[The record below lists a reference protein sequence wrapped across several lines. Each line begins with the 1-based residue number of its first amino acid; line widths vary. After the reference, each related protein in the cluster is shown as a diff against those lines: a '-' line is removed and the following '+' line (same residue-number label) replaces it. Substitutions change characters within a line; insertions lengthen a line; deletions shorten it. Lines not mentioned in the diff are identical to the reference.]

1 MVRSDDFRAFIE
13 KAKASGGAEMANC
26 QPFIERLCRFL
37 SLPEP
42 DLATEHNHQNDY
54 VYERRIEFKHPDGTT
69 SPGRIDLYKRGHF
82 ILEAKQSAKR
92 AKPAAA
98 DQPGLFPEDMIQTK
112 AGQAKRGTRTWDKVM
127 IAAKKQAEDYAR
139 ALPVDHGYPP
149 FILVL
154 DIGNVLEVY
163 ADFSGQGKNYAHF
176 PDRQSYRLTMDDL
189 LEKDIQERLLAIW
202 KEPQSLDPTRKS
214 AVVTRDI
221 ADRLAK
227 IARRLEGRYK
237 PQDVAEFLM
246 RCVFTMFAQSV
257 KLLPEDSFKNLLG
270 DMVKRPKDFV
280 PALEDLWERMDKGG
294 YDRGLGATIKRFNG
308 SLFKNAK
315 ALPLDADDIN
325 EIWIAAKRDWQ
336 DVEPSIFGT
345 LVEQALDSRER
356 SQLGAHFTP
365 RSYVERLVIPTIIE
379 PLRADWDAVSA
390 LINDLLE
397 EGKKVEAL
405 RAAKTF
411 HRQLCSVRVLD
422 PACGTGNFLYVSLE
436 LMKRLEGEVLE
447 TIVSLGGRPDRYNEY
462 PDEVKGRASRVLL
475 KADGVF
481 TVDPH
486 QFYGLELNPR
496 AATIADL
503 VLWIGYLKWQIKTG
517 GTDAVKEPVL
527 DAYGTIVCQDAILA
541 YDSADPVLDGNGK
554 PLTRWD
560 GITKRTDPI
569 TRAEVPDPTAT
580 KPVLRYHN
588 FRKAPWPEVEFIVGN
603 PPFIGGKD
611 MRAELGDGYA
621 EAAWAT
627 RPELPGGADFVMHFW
642 DEAAHRLLAKGAK
655 GQPNPL
661 RRFGFITSNSI
672 TQVFS
677 KRVIEQRM
685 TGKSPLSLVY
695 VIPDHPWPKAKDKAN
710 VRISMTVAVAGEAEG
725 VLAEVIREA
734 DLNTDNPTVELATK
748 AGHITAG
755 LTIGAD
761 LSKAKPLWAN
771 EALCSPGVKLH
782 GAGFIVSTTKAA
794 QLGLG
799 KVAGLDRHIREY
811 RNGRDLADRPR
822 GAMVIDLFGLS
833 AEQVRDKFPA
843 VYGHVVENVKNE
855 REAKIGGSKDLAE
868 YARLWWLFGKPRQD
882 LREAL
887 EGLPRFIATIET
899 AKHRFFEFLDGSVL
913 PDNRLICFGLSN
925 AAVLAAMSSR
935 IHVVFALA
943 AGGTLEDRPIY
954 TKTTI
959 YDRFPFPLTNDTPSS
974 LIDRLASLGER
985 LDAFRK
991 DRIAAHPHLTMTGLY
1006 NALERLR
1013 ELANGAYVPPLSEA
1027 ERDIKD
1033 AGQIQVLRDLHDEID
1048 RAVLEAYG
1056 WTDLAPALVGMPGA
1070 TTPSSHKS
1078 PAQIAA
1084 EEEVLVRLVALN
1096 QARQASEARGE
1107 IEWLRPEYQ
1116 APRLRLK
1123 APQPDRAKQVAA
1135 DLGGSAD
1142 GAAQALAWPSDGLDQ
1157 IRAVRSVLATA
1168 TTPLAPEDIARRFR
1182 GGRNRAARVETV
1194 LRHMVETGMVR
1205 ANGRSHFL
1213 PR

>member
-1 MVRSDDFRAFIE
+1 MVPSDDFRAFIG

-42 DLATEHNHQNDY
+42 DLAAEHNHRNDY
-54 VYERRIEFKHPDGTT
+54 VYERRIEFKHPDGST

-92 AKPAAA
+92 AKAAAA

-127 IAAKKQAEDYAR
+127 IAARKQAEDYAR

-149 FILVL
+149 FVLVL

-189 LEKDIQERLLAIW
+189 LDPAIQARMRAIW
-202 KEPQSLDPTRKS
+202 TDPQSLDPTRKS
-214 AVVTRDI
+214 AEVTRDI
-221 ADRLAK
+221 AERLAK
-227 IARRLEGRYK
+227 IARRLEGRYT

-246 RCVFTMFAQSV
+246 RCVFTMFAEDV
-257 KLLPEDSFKNLLG
+257 KLLPEDSFKTLLG
-270 DMVKRPKDFV
+270 DLVKRPKDFV
-280 PALEDLWERMDKGG
+280 PALEDLWARMDIGG

-308 SLFKNAK
+308 ALFKNAT
-315 ALPLDADDIN
+315 ALPLEPDDIG
-325 EIWIAAKRDWQ
+325 EIWIAAARDWQ
-336 DVEPSIFGT
+336 DVEPAIFGT
-345 LVEQALDSRER
+345 LVERALETHER
-356 SQLGAHFTP
+356 SQLGAHYTP
-365 RSYVERLVIPTIIE
+365 RGYVERLVIPTIIE

-390 LINDLLE
+390 QISALLE
-397 EGKKVEAL
+397 DGKKADAL
-405 RAAKTF
+405 RAATRF
-411 HRQLCSVRVLD
+411 HRQLCTTRVLD

-447 TIVSLGGRPDRYNEY
+447 TIASLGGTPDRYSDY
-462 PDEVKGRASRVLL
+462 PDQAQGRVGRMLAKS
-475 KADGVF
+475 GGTF

-527 DAYGTIVCQDAILA
+527 DAYGTIICQDAILA
-541 YDSADPVLDGNGK
+541 YDSADPVLGEDGI

-560 GITKRTDPI
+560 GITKKTDPVTGAKI
-569 TRAEVPDPTAT
+569 PDATAT

-588 FRKAPWPEVEFIVGN
+588 FRKAPWPEAEFIVGN

-621 EAAWAT
+621 AAAWAT
-627 RPELPGGADFVMHFW
+627 RPGIPGGADFVMHFW
-642 DEAAHRLLAKGAK
+642 DEAAERLLAKGTK
-655 GQPNPL
+655 DRPNPL
-661 RRFGFITSNSI
+661 RRFGFITTNSV

-677 KRVIEQRM
+677 RRVIEQRM
-685 TGKSPLSLVY
+685 TGKTPLSLVY
-695 VIPDHPWPKAKDKAN
+695 AIPDHPWLKAADKAA
-710 VRISMTVAVAGEAEG
+710 VRIAMTVAVAGEAEG
-725 VLAEVIREA
+725 VLATVVSE
-734 DLNTDNPTVELATK
+734 DGLNTDTPAVELATK
-748 AGHITAG
+748 AGHITPG
-755 LTIGAD
+755 LTLGAD
-761 LSKAKPLWAN
+761 LSKARPLWAN

-782 GAGFIVSTTKAA
+782 GAGFIVTPGRAA

-799 KVAGLDRHIREY
+799 RVPGLENHLRAY

-822 GAMVIDLFGLS
+822 GVMVIDLFGMS
-833 AEQVRDKFPA
+833 ASQVRDRFPD
-843 VYGHVVENVKNE
+843 VYGHVVENVKPE
-855 REAKIGGSKDLAE
+855 RDSNNRET
-868 YARLWWLFGKPRQD
+868 YRNNWWIFGEPRGD
-882 LREAL
+882 FRPAL
-887 EGLPRFIATIET
+887 QGLPRYIATIET
-899 AKHRFFEFLDGSVL
+899 AKHRFFEFLEESVL
-913 PDNRLICFGLSN
+913 PDNRLICFGVSH
-925 AAVLAAMSSR
+925 AALLAVMSSR
-935 IHVVFALA
+935 IHVIFALA

-959 YDRFPFPLTNDTPSS
+959 YDRFPFPLVARMPPA
-974 LIDRLASLGER
+974 LVERLAQLGER

-991 DRIAAHPHLTMTGLY
+991 DRIATHPHLTMTGLY
-1006 NALERLR
+1006 NHLERLR
-1013 ELANGAYVPPLSEA
+1013 ELAAGADVPPLSEA

-1033 AGQIQVLRDLHDEID
+1033 AGQVQVLRDLHDDID
-1048 RAVLEAYG
+1048 RAVLDAYG
-1056 WTDLAPALVGMPGA
+1056 WSDLAPALVGRPGA
-1070 TTPSSHKS
+1070 TTPSPHKS
-1078 PAQIAA
+1078 PAQVAA
-1084 EEEVLVRLVALN
+1084 EDQLLVRLVALN
-1096 QARQASEARGE
+1096 QARQAAEARGE
-1107 IEWLRPEYQ
+1107 IDWLRPDYQ
-1116 APRLRLK
+1116 IPRLRNK
-1123 APQPDRAKQVAA
+1123 APQPDRAQQDAA
-1135 DLGGSAD
+1135 DLGTFAED
-1142 GAAQALAWPSDGLDQ
+1142 ALALPWPGDGLDQ
-1157 IRAVRSVLATA
+1157 IRAVRSILAASTA
-1168 TTPLAPEDIARRFR
+1168 PLAPQDIARRFR

-1205 ANGRSHFL
+1205 TDGRTHFL

>member
-1 MVRSDDFRAFIE
+1 MVPSDDFRAFIE

-42 DLATEHNHQNDY
+42 DLATEHNHRNDY

-98 DQPGLFPEDMIQTK
+98 HQPGLFPEDMIQTK
-112 AGQAKRGTRTWDKVM
+112 AGQARRGTRTWDKVM

-202 KEPQSLDPTRKS
+202 KEPQSLDPSRKS

-227 IARRLEGRYK
+227 IARLLEGRYK

-246 RCVFTMFAQSV
+246 RCVFTMFAEDV

-270 DMVKRPKDFV
+270 DLVKRPRDFV
-280 PALEDLWERMDKGG
+280 PALEDLWEKMDKGG

-308 SLFKNAK
+308 ALFKNAT
-315 ALPLDADDIN
+315 ALPLEADDIN

-422 PACGTGNFLYVSLE
+422 PACGTGNFLYVALE

-447 TIVSLGGRPDRYNEY
+447 TIASLGGRPDRYNEY
-462 PDEVKGRASRVLL
+462 PEEVKGRASRVLL

-527 DAYGTIVCQDAILA
+527 DAYGTIICQDAILA
-541 YDSADPVLDGNGK
+541 YDSADPALDDNGK

-569 TRAEVPDPTAT
+569 TGAEVPDPTAT

-621 EAAWAT
+621 EAAWAA
-627 RPELPGGADFVMHFW
+627 RPDLPGGADFVMHFW

-695 VIPDHPWPKAKDKAN
+695 VIPDHPWSKAKDKAN
-710 VRISMTVAVAGEAEG
+710 VRIAMTVAVAGEAEG
-725 VLAEVIREA
+725 VLAEVIRED

-755 LTIGAD
+755 LTIGAN

-771 EALCSPGVKLH
+771 EALSSRGVSLH
-782 GAGFIVSTTKAA
+782 GAGFIVTPTKAA

-799 KVAGLDRHIREY
+799 KVEGLDRHIRAY

-822 GAMVIDLFGLS
+822 GAMVIDLFGLT
-833 AEQVRDKFPA
+833 AEQVRDRFPA
-843 VYGHVVENVKNE
+843 VYGHIVETVKPE
-855 REAKIGGSKDLAE
+855 RDENNRATYRDS
-868 YARLWWLFGKPRQD
+868 WWIFGEPRAD
-882 LREAL
+882 LRPAL

-899 AKHRFFEFLDGSVL
+899 AKHRFFQFLDGSVL
-913 PDNRLICFGLSN
+913 PDNRLVCFGLSN
-925 AAVLAAMSSR
+925 AALLAIMSSR
-935 IHVVFALA
+935 VHVGFALA

-959 YDRFPFPLTNDTPSS
+959 YDRFPFPLTNNTPPS
-974 LIDRLASLGER
+974 LIDRLETLGER

-1013 ELANGAYVPPLSEA
+1013 ELASGADVPPLSEA

-1033 AGQIQVLRDLHDEID
+1033 AGQIQVLRDLHDDID
-1048 RAVLEAYG
+1048 RAVLDAYG
-1056 WTDLAPALVGMPGA
+1056 WADLAPALVGMPGA
-1070 TTPSSHKS
+1070 TTPSPHKS
-1078 PAQIAA
+1078 PAQLEA

-1096 QARQASEARGE
+1096 QARQVSEAKGR
-1107 IEWLRPEYQ
+1107 IEWLRPAYQ
-1116 APRLRLK
+1116 APRLRNK
-1123 APQPDRAKQVAA
+1123 APQPDRAEQVAA
-1135 DLGGSAD
+1135 DLAGSAQ
-1142 GAAQALAWPSDGLDQ
+1142 GAVHALAWPGDGLDQ
-1157 IRAVRSVLATA
+1157 IRAVRSVLAAA
-1168 TTPLAPEDIARRFR
+1168 TTPLASAEIARRFR

-1194 LRHMVETGMVR
+1194 LRHMVETGTVR
-1205 ANGRSHFL
+1205 ADGRNFFL

>member
-1 MVRSDDFRAFIE
+1 MVPSDDFRAFIE

-42 DLATEHNHQNDY
+42 DLATERNHLNDY
-54 VYERRIEFKHPDGTT
+54 VYERRIAFKHQDGST

-92 AKPAAA
+92 AKPTES
-98 DQPGLFPEDMIQTK
+98 DEPGLFPEDMIQTK
-112 AGQAKRGTRTWDKVM
+112 GGQAKRGTRTWDKVM
-127 IAAKKQAEDYAR
+127 VAAKKQAEDYAR

-176 PDRQSYRLTMDDL
+176 PDRQSYRLSMDDL
-189 LEKDIQERLLAIW
+189 LEHDIQERLRAIW

-214 AVVTRDI
+214 AEVTRDI
-221 ADRLAK
+221 AERLAK
-227 IARRLEGRYK
+227 IARRLESRYK

-246 RCVFTMFAQSV
+246 RCVFTMFAEDV

-315 ALPLDADDIN
+315 ALPLEADDIN

-336 DVEPSIFGT
+336 DVEPAIFGT
-345 LVEQALDSRER
+345 LVERALDSRER
-356 SQLGAHFTP
+356 SKLGAHYTP
-365 RSYVERLVIPTIIE
+365 RTYVERLVIPTIIE

-390 LINDLLE
+390 QINDLLE
-397 EGKKVEAL
+397 DGKKVEAL
-405 RAAKTF
+405 RAATKF
-411 HRQLCSVRVLD
+411 HRQLCTVRVLD

-447 TIVSLGGRPDRYNEY
+447 TIADLGGKPDRYSDFPNESQ
-462 PDEVKGRASRVLL
+462 GRVGRMLAKS
-475 KADGVF
+475 GGTF

-503 VLWIGYLKWQIKTG
+503 VLWIGYLKWQIKTAG
-517 GTDAVKEPVL
+517 PDAVKEPVL

-541 YDSADPVLDGNGK
+541 YDSADPVLDANGR
-554 PLTRWD
+554 PLSRWD
-560 GITKRTDPI
+560 GITKKTDPI
-569 TRAEVPDPTAT
+569 TGAEVPDASAT

-588 FRKAPWPEVEFIVGN
+588 FRKATWPEVEFIVGN

-621 EAAWAT
+621 EAAWAA
-627 RPELPGGADFVMHFW
+627 RPDIPGGADFVMHFW
-642 DEAAHRLLAKGAK
+642 DEAAGRLLAKATK
-655 GQPNPL
+655 GLPNPL

-677 KRVIEQRM
+677 KRVIERRM
-685 TGKSPLSLVY
+685 TGKTPLSLVY
-695 VIPDHPWPKAKDKAN
+695 VVPDHPWPKAADKAN
-710 VRISMTVAVAGEAEG
+710 VRISFTVAIAGEADG
-725 VLAEVIREA
+725 VLAEVIGED
-734 DLNTDNPTVELATK
+734 DLNTDNPTVELANK
-748 AGHITAG
+748 PGHITAG

-771 EALCSPGVKLH
+771 EAISCPGVKLH
-782 GAGFIVSTTKAA
+782 GAGFIVSPAKAVE
-794 QLGLG
+794 LGLG
-799 KVAGLDRHIREY
+799 KVPGLDRHIREY

-822 GAMVIDLFGLS
+822 GVMVIDLFGLT
-833 AEQVRDKFPA
+833 AQQVRDRFPA
-843 VYGHVVENVKNE
+843 VYGHVVETVKPE
-855 REAKIGGSKDLAE
+855 RDHNKRDSRKTN
-868 YARLWWLFGKPRQD
+868 WWIFGEPISTFRP
-882 LREAL
+882 AL
-887 EGLPRFIATIET
+887 ESLPRYITTIET
-899 AKHRFFEFLDGSVL
+899 AKHRFFQFLDASVL
-913 PDNRLICFGLSN
+913 PDNMLVNIAVADSRTL
-925 AAVLAAMSSR
+925 AVLSSR
-935 IHVVFALA
+935 ISVIWMLG
-943 AGGTLEDRPIY
+943 AGGTLEDRPRY
-954 TKTTI
+954 NKTRTF
-959 YDRFPFPLTNDTPSS
+959 DPFAFPAFSKVAPMLSDT
-974 LIDRLASLGER
+974 LASLGER

-991 DRIAAHPHLTMTGLY
+991 ERIAVHPQLTMTGLY
-1006 NALERLR
+1006 NSLERLR
-1013 ELANGAYVPPLSEA
+1013 ELTTGADVPPLSEA

-1048 RAVLEAYG
+1048 RAVLDAYG
-1056 WTDLAPALVGMPGA
+1056 WSDLAPALVGKPGA
-1070 TTPSSHKS
+1070 TTPSPHKS
-1078 PAQIAA
+1078 PAQITA

-1096 QARQASEARGE
+1096 QARQVSEARGE

-1116 APRLRLK
+1116 MPRLRNK
-1123 APQPDRAKQVAA
+1123 APQPDRAEQVAA
-1135 DLGGSAD
+1135 DLGGSAE
-1142 GAAQALAWPSDGLDQ
+1142 GAALALAWPTDALDQ

-1168 TTPLAPEDIARRFR
+1168 TTPLAPEDITRRFR
-1182 GGRNRAARVETV
+1182 GGRGRAARVETV
-1194 LRHMVETGMVR
+1194 LRHMVETGMIR
-1205 ANGRSHFL
+1205 ADGRSHFL

>member
-1 MVRSDDFRAFIE
+1 MVASDDFRAFIE

-42 DLATEHNHQNDY
+42 DLATEHNHRNDY
-54 VYERRIEFKHPDGTT
+54 VYERRIEFKHPDGST

-202 KEPQSLDPTRKS
+202 KDPQSLDPTRKS

-246 RCVFTMFAQSV
+246 RCVFTMFAEDV

-405 RAAKTF
+405 RAATKF
-411 HRQLCSVRVLD
+411 HRQLCTIRVLD

-447 TIVSLGGRPDRYNEY
+447 TIASLGGKPDRYSDF
-462 PDEVKGRASRVLL
+462 PDKAQGRVGRMLAKS
-475 KADGVF
+475 GGTF

-541 YDSADPVLDGNGK
+541 YDSADPVLDENGK

-560 GITKRTDPI
+560 GITKRIDPI
-569 TRAEVPDPTAT
+569 TGAEVPDPTAT

-588 FRKAPWPEVEFIVGN
+588 FRKAAWPEVEFIVGN

-621 EAAWAT
+621 EAAWNA
-627 RPELPGGADFVMHFW
+627 RPDLPGGADFVMHFW

-685 TGKSPLSLVY
+685 TGKHPLSLVY

-710 VRISMTVAVAGEAEG
+710 VRISMTVAVASEAEG

-734 DLNTDNPTVELATK
+734 DLNTDNPTVELANK

-782 GAGFIVSTTKAA
+782 GAGFIISPSKAA

-799 KVAGLDRHIREY
+799 KVEGVDRHIRAY

-822 GAMVIDLFGLS
+822 GVMVIDLFGLT
-833 AEQVRDKFPA
+833 AKQVRDRFPA
-843 VYGHVVENVKNE
+843 VYGHVVETVKPE
-855 REAKIGGSKDLAE
+855 RDQNNRAQYREK
-868 YARLWWLFGKPRQD
+868 WWEFGESRHD
-882 LREAL
+882 LRDAL
-887 EGLPRFIATIET
+887 GGLPRYIASVLTS
-899 AKHRFFEFLDGSVL
+899 KHRFFMFLDKSILPDDALANIASHNAAHLSVL
-913 PDNRLICFGLSN
+913 
-925 AAVLAAMSSR
+925 SSR
-935 IHVVFALA
+935 VHVVFSLA
-943 AGGTLEDRPIY
+943 KGSTLEDRPRYI
-954 TKTTI
+954 KSQVF
-959 YDRFPFPLTNDTPSS
+959 DPFAFPAFNQIPPS
-974 LIDRLASLGER
+974 LAGTLASLGER
-985 LDAFRK
+985 LDSFRK
-991 DRIAAHPHLTMTGLY
+991 ERIAAHPQLTMTGIY

-1013 ELANGAYVPPLSEA
+1013 ELASGFDVPPLSEA

-1056 WTDLAPALVGMPGA
+1056 WSDLAPALVGMPGA
-1070 TTPSSHKS
+1070 TTPSPHKS

-1096 QARQASEARGE
+1096 QARQVSEARGE

-1116 APRLRLK
+1116 APRLRNK

-1135 DLGGSAD
+1135 DLGGSAE

-1182 GGRNRAARVETV
+1182 GGRNRATRVETV

-1205 ANGRSHFL
+1205 ADGRSHFL

>member
-1 MVRSDDFRAFIE
+1 MASLNDFNAFIE
-13 KAKASGGAEMANC
+13 KAKASGGAEMSNC
-26 QPFIERLCRFL
+26 HPFIERLCRFL
-37 SLPEP
+37 ALPEP
-42 DLATEHNHQNDY
+42 DLASEQNHQNDY

-92 AKPAAA
+92 AKSAV
-98 DQPGLFPEDMIQTK
+98 DDEPGLFPEDMIQTK

-127 IAAKKQAEDYAR
+127 VAAKKQAEDYAR

-149 FILVL
+149 FVLVL
-154 DIGNVLEVY
+154 DIGNVLEVF

-189 LEKDIQERLLAIW
+189 LEHDIQERLRAIW
-202 KEPQSLDPTRKS
+202 TDPNSLDPNRKS
-214 AVVTRDI
+214 AEVTRDI
-221 ADRLAK
+221 AERLAK
-227 IARRLEGRYK
+227 IARRMESRYK
-237 PQDVAEFLM
+237 PQDVAQFLM
-246 RCVFTMFAQSV
+246 RCVFTMFAEDV

-308 SLFKNAK
+308 ALFKNAQ
-315 ALPLDADDIN
+315 ALPLEADDIN
-325 EIWIAAKRDWQ
+325 EIWIASKRDWK
-336 DVEPSIFGT
+336 DVEPAIFGT
-345 LVEQALDSRER
+345 LVERALDSRER
-356 SQLGAHFTP
+356 SKLGAHYTP
-365 RSYVERLVIPTIIE
+365 RTYVERLVIPTVIE
-379 PLRADWDAVSA
+379 PLRADWDTVSA
-390 LINDLLE
+390 QINDLLE
-397 EGKKVEAL
+397 DGKKVEAL
-405 RAAKTF
+405 RAATRF
-411 HRQLCSVRVLD
+411 HRQLCTTRVLD

-447 TIVSLGGRPDRYNEY
+447 TIADLGGKPNRYSDFPKEAQ
-462 PDEVKGRASRVLL
+462 GRLGRMLAKS
-475 KADGVF
+475 GGTF

-541 YDSADPVLDGNGK
+541 YDGAEPVLNANGQ
-554 PLTRWD
+554 PMTRWD

-569 TRAEVPDPTAT
+569 TGIEAPDPSAT
-580 KPVLRYHN
+580 KPVMRYHN
-588 FRKAPWPEVEFIVGN
+588 FRKAAWPEVEFIVGN

-611 MRAELGDGYA
+611 MRAELGGGYA
-621 EAAWAT
+621 EATWAA
-627 RPELPGGADFVMHFW
+627 RPDIPGGADFVMHFW
-642 DEAAHRLLAKGAK
+642 DEAANRLLAKGTK

-685 TGKSPLSLVY
+685 TGKTPLSLVY
-695 VIPDHPWPKAKDKAN
+695 VVPDHPWPKASDKAN
-710 VRISMTVAVAGEAEG
+710 VRITFTVAIAGNAEG
-725 VLAEVIREA
+725 VLAEVIRED
-734 DLNTDNPTVELATK
+734 DLNTDNPTVELANK
-748 AGHITAG
+748 VGHITAG

-782 GAGFIVSTTKAA
+782 GAGFIVPPARAA

-799 KVAGLDRHIREY
+799 KVPGLEGYIREY

-822 GAMVIDLFGLS
+822 GVMVIDLFGLTS
-833 AEQVRDKFPA
+833 EQVRDRFPE
-843 VYGHVVENVKNE
+843 VYGHIVETVKPE
-855 REAKIGGSKDLAE
+855 RDENNRAT
-868 YARLWWLFGKPRQD
+868 YRNNWWIFGEPRSD
-882 LREAL
+882 FRPAL
-887 EGLPRFIATIET
+887 DGLPRFIATIET
-899 AKHRFFEFLDGSVL
+899 AKHRFFQFLDATVL
-913 PDNRLICFGLSN
+913 PDNMLVNIAVADSRTL
-925 AAVLAAMSSR
+925 AVLSSR
-935 IHVVFALA
+935 ISVIWMLG
-943 AGGTLEDRPIY
+943 AGGTLEDRPRY
-954 TKTTI
+954 NKTRTF
-959 YDRFPFPLTNDTPSS
+959 DPFAFPAFDKVAPMLSDT
-974 LIDRLASLGER
+974 LATLGER

-1006 NALERLR
+1006 NSLERLR
-1013 ELANGAYVPPLSEA
+1013 ELASGADVPPLSEA

-1033 AGQIQVLRDLHDEID
+1033 AGHVQVLRDLHDEID
-1048 RAVLEAYG
+1048 RAVLDAYG
-1056 WTDLAPALVGMPGA
+1056 WSDLAAALVGRPGA
-1070 TTPSSHKS
+1070 TTPSPHKPWS
-1078 PAQIAA
+1078 QVAA
-1084 EEEVLVRLVALN
+1084 EEEVRVRLVALN
-1096 QARQASEARGE
+1096 QARQVSEARGE

-1116 APRLRLK
+1116 VPRLRNK
-1123 APQPDRAKQVAA
+1123 APQPDSAKQTTA
-1135 DLGGSAD
+1135 DLGGSTESTAKSF
-1142 GAAQALAWPSDGLDQ
+1142 AWPSDGLDQ
-1157 IRAVRSVLATA
+1157 IRAVRGILANA
-1168 TTPLAPEDIARRFR
+1168 TTPLTPEDIARWF
-1182 GGRNRAARVETV
+1182 GKGRNRAARIETV

-1205 ANGRSHFL
+1205 ADGSSHFL